1 MSLTPHNVPSR
12 PLTPSNASSNAPS
25 RPITPSLTHT
35 HDPSSVLHRLLSSN
49 AQWAADVEHAEHGF
63 FQECAKGQA
72 PKVCVFVSRSFVSLF
87 VSFYLFF
94 RLLVCLF
101 L

>member
-1 MSLTPHNVPSR
+1 MSLTPASHLSR
-12 PLTPSNASSNAPS
+12 PVTPSPSHSTAPSSNGPS

-72 PKVCVFVSRSFVSLF
+72 PKVCFCLSFSL
-87 VSFYLFF
+87 LI
-94 RLLVCLF
+94 LLVVF
-101 L
+101 